1 MTVTAALMASVAAT
15 ATLIRP
21 AAVRLRLG
29 FGNFLLCIGASVIL
43 AACGAGGADGVAPS
57 TAAASATAG
66 GSVPGSVAPDPSQQ
80 AGAVTIVGLG
90 KLIFRDQ
97 SLSASGRLACAS
109 CHDPDNAHA
118 PSNDLAAQ
126 LGGPDLAI
134 QGSRAAPSL
143 RYLNLTPGFAL
154 AADGTPSGGFNRDG
168 RAATLAAQAQ
178 RPFLAAHEMANPDA
192 AAVVAKVRSAPYV
205 EQFRTLFGAAI
216 FDDPATAFERMLL
229 ALQQY
234 QQADPEFRP
243 FNSKYDQF
251 IAGRVSLDPAELRGL
266 ALFNNPTKGNCAACH
281 TSARAADGSPPLFTD
296 FSFDNLGVPRNAALA
311 ANRDPDYF
319 DLGLCGPDRTDQAAR
334 RELCGAFKVP
344 TLRNVATRKAFFHNG
359 RFNKLEDVLGFY
371 VRRDTNP
378 EEWYP
383 TGADGTVQKFDDLPP
398 ALRGNVNVSEV
409 PYNRQ
414 PNQAPALSATE
425 IADVIRFLGT
435 LTDGYRA
442 P

>member
-1 MTVTAALMASVAAT
+1 MLTFRTPSPL
-15 ATLIRP
+15 P
-21 AAVRLRLG
+21 AITTCNRIARQRRWPGSL
-29 FGNFLLCIGASVIL
+29 LLCIGTSLVL
-43 AACGAGGADGVAPS
+43 GACGAGGS
-57 TAAASATAG
+57 AA
-66 GSVPGSVAPDPSQQ
+66 PGSGTPETPQQ
-80 AGAVTIVGLG
+80 ASAVTIVGLG

-109 CHDPDNAHA
+109 CHNPDNAHA
-118 PSNDLAAQ
+118 PANDLATQ
-126 LGGPDLAI
+126 LGGPDMAT

-143 RYLNLTPGFAL
+143 RYLNLTPPFAL
-154 AADGTPSGGFNRDG
+154 AADGSPSGGFDRDG

-192 AAVVAKVRSAPYV
+192 ASVVAKLRNAPYA

-216 FDDPATAFERMLL
+216 FDDSATAFERMLL

-234 QQADPEFRP
+234 QKDDPDFHP
-243 FNSKYDQF
+243 FDSKYDQF
-251 IAGRVSLDPAELRGL
+251 LAGRVSLDAAELRGL

-281 TSARAADGSPPLFTD
+281 TSAKAADGSAPLFTD
-296 FSFDNLGVPRNAALA
+296 FSFDNLGVPRNGALA
-311 ANRDPDYF
+311 ANRDPAYF
-319 DLGLCGPDRTDQAAR
+319 DLGLCGPDRTDLAAR
-334 RELCGAFKVP
+334 RDLCGAFKVP

-359 RFNKLEDVLGFY
+359 RFDNLQDVLGFY

-383 TGADGTVQKFDDLPP
+383 TGTDGAVQKFDDLPP
-398 ALRGNVNVSEV
+398 ALRGNVNVTEV

-435 LTDGYRA
+435 LTDGYHA